1 MHTWQTYFVI
11 FYAIFS
17 LAGALLGYDRSKK
30 GKTYVNDGI
39 FNLIGAFVWAD
50 ATVFGLFWV
59 LACGVVLFLHSW
71 ILFLLL
77 LSVFWLVRSVG
88 ETIYWFNQ
96 QFSTINRSI
105 PENFYIYRIFGD
117 DSVWFVWQIFWQ
129 CVSVVTLITTVLMF
143 KIWLGTM

>member
-1 MHTWQTYFVI
+1 MSTWHTYFVI
-11 FYAIFS
+11 AYGIFS
-17 LAGALLGYDRSKK
+17 LVGALLGYYQSKR
-30 GKTYVNDGI
+30 GRTYSNDGI

-59 LACGVVLFLHSW
+59 FACVAVLFLNSW
-71 ILFLLL
+71 TLFLLL
-77 LSVFWLVRSVG
+77 LSVFWLVRSIG

-96 QFSTINRSI
+96 QFSTVHRSN

-129 CVSVVTLITTVLMF
+129 CVTVVTLITTVLMF
-143 KIWLGTM
+143 KIWLGSM